1 MNWDA
6 LGAIA
11 ELLGAAAVFITL
23 VYLAL
28 QIRQNTKAVRASA
41 MHASVTHIAELR
53 RDVYSDGEMA
63 DIYMRGGIAPES
75 LNPVEQ
81 TRYRTLVHNMM
92 MSQVNTYAQVRY
104 ADLPEDSWTSQ
115 APIIRRVLGNPGGR
129 WFWKSFS
136 HEFDE
141 HFRDEID
148 AILAGAD

>member
-11 ELLGAAAVFITL
+11 ELLGAVAVFVTL

-41 MHASVTHIAELR
+41 MHASVTHVAELR
-53 RDVYSDGEMA
+53 RDVYSDAEMT
-63 DIYMRGGIAPES
+63 DIYIRGNADPES

-92 MSQVNTYAQVRY
+92 MSQVNTFAQVRY
-104 ADLPEDSWTSQ
+104 ADLPESSWTSQ
-115 APIIRRVLGNPGGR
+115 APIIQRVLGNAGGR
-129 WFWKSFS
+129 WFWQGFS

-141 HFRDEID
+141 HFREEIDEILRRTD
-148 AILAGAD
+148 

>member
-11 ELLGAAAVFITL
+11 ELLGAVAVFITL
-23 VYLAL
+23 AYLTL
-28 QIRQNTKAVRASA
+28 QIRQNTKAVRANA
-41 MHASVTHIAELR
+41 MHASVTHVAELR
-53 RDVYSDGEMA
+53 RDVYSDAEMA
-63 DIYMRGGIAPES
+63 DIYIRGNTDPES

-104 ADLPEDSWTSQ
+104 ADLPENSWTSQ
-115 APIIRRVLGNPGGR
+115 RPIIRRVLGNAGGR
-129 WFWKSFS
+129 WFWKNFN

-141 HFRDEID
+141 DFRDEID
-148 AILAGAD
+148 EILAGTE